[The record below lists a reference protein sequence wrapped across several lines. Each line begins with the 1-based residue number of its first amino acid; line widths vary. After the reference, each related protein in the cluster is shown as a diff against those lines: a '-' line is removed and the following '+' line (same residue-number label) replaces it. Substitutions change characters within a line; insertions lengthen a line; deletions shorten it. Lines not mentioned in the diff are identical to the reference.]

1 MFRHNL
7 VSLDAIFREPRLTII
22 SSQHISWLRALINCI
37 KMLRFML
44 VCFSLLNFLVAQS
57 NMMHK
62 ACPYETAAQYHL
74 DWTGLSMSHFIV
86 FLVWSCTLYTCCMF
100 LFYFSL
106 IILCGHLLFLNIV
119 GIYFF
124 MLHIIQSNAVWS
136 CWMC

>member
-74 DWTGLSMSHFIV
+74 VIADWTVNVTLHCVSSV
-86 FLVWSCTLYTCCMF
+86 ELYT
-100 LFYFSL
+100 
-106 IILCGHLLFLNIV
+106 IH
-119 GIYFF
+119 
-124 MLHIIQSNAVWS
+124 MLHVFILFQSHYSLWTFVILEYCGYLFFYAPHNS
-136 CWMC
+136 K